1 MTFWGNVANIVARP
15 NLDPRFVNLMSE
27 VSRPGVKSILPLEGA
42 VLAGRSTAEARRS
55 GWLGFQERFVE
66 EIVVAAVWLFGVK
79 TIKAMFDK
87 VRRGALPGTGHMD
100 IAVDWSALKQKS
112 VDLNPI
118 ERYTKNFAEGRK
130 LLGIKGV
137 TLGFS
142 VVVTLAILGIVI
154 PWLNQL
160 KTKWIIERFFP
171 HHKPDHKPNH
181 KPEPLPHKAVA
192 QPTHAPAPVRRPA
205 ESPSTRFEPITV
217 SNPVRET
224 LAKPPVNPPVI
235 PGNGTPASP
244 GRMPQ
249 AFPPAPLAWQ
259 PIPPLSPMPFPVP
272 GMFGV
277 QQPQI
282 TMPMIAWNPAYN
294 PVFPQ
299 TYHPAMPVVSQQAA
313 YQAPSQTP
321 FSPVPPIRF
330 GKGAGSTVLENVARV
345 GHWIQNTDYGE
356 ILVTDVGITS
366 GRCVVASRRS
376 PFESLEIFF
385 RDGASLYF
393 YVMCVPHLTGLLN
406 KVLNPALK
414 ASILLDP
421 MAAEKLS
428 SRLQKAALSEMNRS
442 GGQLSLA
449 QVKQIVEGITHP
461 EIPALQKALASEIR
475 QANVTQDFLPLL
487 QKEAKVLAGSIEQ
500 GQALS
505 DMVAQDLVQRLSGR
519 GQVHADEIA
528 SLIQEIESGK
538 GRFQSLVSA
547 QERSDLVRAV
557 KQAFRHTVGMG
568 EKPFLSVDAL
578 KRYLESLP
586 EAEATALKSRI
597 RTMAKQD
604 GMDLVNSMFRRSL
617 IVARTELGNDHKLI
631 TQAELLSEW
640 IEKSATRLVPF
651 ETVVQEEIEAIQAA
665 LGGKLPTLTSAQKQ
679 AVEKTREILAGKL
692 PYNPE
697 CLTLVQEA
705 LSQSG
710 KESFQQISRK
720 LEVLS
725 PVFLKGKGLDFTSP
739 VRRMVTQLSDS
750 LKSSGTGKA
759 LLAHYQADMNALME
773 NQGRLFALHVGE
785 APASLGQKLT
795 ALLNGGLK
803 HDQAFLREALHITGN
818 LTENAREYARPEK
831 VHQMQ
836 HAISDYLK
844 TFLKYAESH
853 GASVGAESKPWTA
866 QTFET
871 LSNQFFKLSR
881 NTRIGVQF
889 IAIPS
894 AMVGLG
900 LLVPKLQFLLTR
912 VLTGKNQHPGIAAV
926 SHGALEGHDGV
937 PAPDSLF
944 VGPSLNRN
952 NFQAFRHA

>member
-42 VLAGRSTAEARRS
+42 VLTGRSTAEARRS

-87 VRRGALPGTGHMD
+87 VRRGALPGTHHMD
-100 IAVDWSALKQKS
+100 IAVDWSVFKQKS

-130 LLGIKGV
+130 LLGIKGG

-142 VVVTLAILGIVI
+142 VLVTLGILGIGI

-171 HHKPDHKPNH
+171 QHKPDHKPEPSLY
-181 KPEPLPHKAVA
+181 KPLA
-192 QPTHAPAPVRRPA
+192 QPLHPPVPVRRPA
-205 ESPSTRFEPITV
+205 ELPETSPVPILKRGTV
-217 SNPVRET
+217 
-224 LAKPPVNPPVI
+224 ADAPVNKPVA
-235 PGNGTPASP
+235 PVSVTPSFLSQT
-244 GRMPQ
+244 PQ
-249 AFPPAPLAWQ
+249 GFPSAPWVWQ
-259 PIPPLSPMPFPVP
+259 PIPPLSPMPFPAP
-272 GMFGV
+272 GMYGI
-277 QQPQI
+277 QPQSI
-282 TMPMIAWNPAYN
+282 MPINPWNLAYQ
-294 PVFPQ
+294 PLYKP
-299 TYHPAMPVVSQQAA
+299 A
-313 YQAPSQTP
+313 YQAPFAP
-321 FSPVPPIRF
+321 ASPVPPVRF
-330 GKGAGSTVLENVARV
+330 GGGVGSTVLENVARV

-406 KVLNPALK
+406 KILNPALK

-421 MAAEKLS
+421 MAAEQLS
-428 SRLQKAALSEMNRS
+428 SRLQKAALTELNRS

-449 QVKQIVEGITHP
+449 QVKQIVEGVTHP
-461 EIPALQKALASEIR
+461 AIPALQKVLASEIR
-475 QANVTQDFLPLL
+475 LANVTQDFLPLL
-487 QKEAKVLAGSIEQ
+487 QKEAQVLAGSLER

-505 DMVAQDLVQRLSGR
+505 DLVAQDLAQRLSGR

-538 GRFQSLVSA
+538 GSFQSLA
-547 QERSDLVRAV
+547 TMQERSDLVRAV

-568 EKPFLSVDAL
+568 EKPFLSVESL

-597 RTMAKQD
+597 RTMARQD

-631 TQAELLSEW
+631 NQAELLAEW
-640 IEKSATRLVPF
+640 VEKAATRLVPF
-651 ETVVQEEIEAIQAA
+651 ETVVQEEIEAVQAA
-665 LGGKLPTLTSAQKQ
+665 LNGKLPTLSAAQKQ
-679 AVEKTREILAGKL
+679 ALEKTRAILAGKL

-710 KESFQQISRK
+710 KESFQQLAGK
-720 LEVLS
+720 LEILS
-725 PVFLKGKGLDFTSP
+725 PVFLKGQTLDFASP
-739 VRRMVTQLSDS
+739 VRRMVTQLTDS
-750 LKSSGTGKA
+750 LKASGTGKT
-759 LLAHYQADMNALME
+759 LMAHYQSEINALME
-773 NQGRLFALHVGE
+773 KQGRLFALHVGE

-803 HDQAFLREALHITGN
+803 HDPAFLREALHITGN

-853 GASVGAESKPWTA
+853 GSSLGADSKSWTA
-866 QTFET
+866 QTFES
-871 LSNQFFKLSR
+871 LSNHFFKLSR

-889 IAIPS
+889 IAIPT

-926 SHGALEGHDGV
+926 SHGALEGHDGA

-944 VGPSLNRN
+944 VGPPLSRN